1 MDFNETG
8 RGMVYRHPWELSR
21 TRMLINEWKR
31 YFDELYGKG
40 EKLLRY
46 INIGA
51 GDMFF
56 DDALLKE
63 YGNTEVYADD
73 LGYNTQGQN
82 VLVVGNKHLTN
93 DIDSVDEGIL
103 FDYSIMMDSLE
114 YMPDDK
120 ECITKLMS
128 RVKPGGYM
136 FFTLPAYTKLFSDH
150 DRHVGNLRRYDKKQ
164 FEKMLSEIDGLEIV
178 LSRHFY
184 FSLFMVRLI
193 QVLTKAKID
202 PEQKVTTGWKHKE
215 TGLFTGIVKSVLN
228 LDYLIGRRLPGLSL
242 MIVCKR
248 K

>member
-73 LGYNTQGQN
+73 MGYNTQGQN

-93 DIDSVDEGIL
+93 DIDSVDEGVL

-184 FSLFMVRLI
+184 FLLFMVRLI

-202 PEQKVTTGWKHKE
+202 PEQKVTTSWKHKE
-215 TGLFTGIVKSVLN
+215 TGLFTGVVKSVLN
-228 LDYLIGRRLPGLSL
+228 LDYIIGRHLPGLSL